1 MPHINI
7 NKGHDIQLSGVPNN
21 NIANIKQSKT
31 LAILPMDFLGVKPK
45 LLVEEGDEVKTGSPL
60 FFNKLRPVVKWASP
74 GTGKIKK
81 IEYGPRRVIKKI
93 ELLLSDKQEY
103 VEHKKYK
110 NSDIIGLDRQ
120 QVITSILEANIF
132 PIFRQRPFNTIPNPE
147 IPPRDIFVSGVDTS
161 PLGVNI
167 ELVVENEN
175 ENFQA
180 GVDVL
185 NRLTNGKV
193 YLTTKPDSVLSSI
206 QNVELNTISGPHP
219 AGNVGIQIH
228 HIAHLKPSEIIW
240 TINPQDVIALG
251 KLFLK
256 GLYDPTK
263 VITLGGSNVNNPG
276 HFRVVQGSKISSIIG
291 DKLNK
296 NNYRIVS
303 GDVLTGRTS
312 SLEDYLSYY
321 DYTVSVISDD
331 IKREFIGMLNPG
343 SSSSR
348 YSLTPVFLSF
358 SKTLFPFT
366 TSQNGNHRAV
376 VPMNSWERVLP
387 MDILPNEL
395 YRSILAEDI
404 EEMENLGLIECDDED
419 FALCSFACPSKTDV
433 GGVIR
438 KGLDM
443 LQAEV

>member
-93 ELLLSDKQEY
+93 ELLLRDKQEY
-103 VEHKKYK
+103 VEYKKYK

-120 QVITSILEANIF
+120 EVITSILEANIF

-167 ELVVENEN
+167 ELVFENEN

-240 TINPQDVIALG
+240 TINPQDVITLG

-358 SKTLFPFT
+358 SKILFPFT

>member
-1 MPHINI
+1 MPHIKI

-120 QVITSILEANIF
+120 QAITSILEANIF

-193 YLTTKPDSVLSSI
+193 YLTTKPESVLSSI

-358 SKTLFPFT
+358 SKILFPFT

>member
-74 GTGKIKK
+74 GTGKIKE

-93 ELLLSDKQEY
+93 ELLLRDKQEY
-103 VEHKKYK
+103 VEYKKYK

-120 QVITSILEANIF
+120 EVITSILEANIF

-193 YLTTKPDSVLSSI
+193 YLTTKPGSVLSSI

-219 AGNVGIQIH
+219 AGNVGIQVH

-240 TINPQDVIALG
+240 TINPQDVISLG

-263 VITLGGSNVNNPG
+263 VITLGGSSVNNPG

-296 NNYRIVS
+296 SNYRIVS

-343 SSSSR
+343 SSASR

-358 SKTLFPFT
+358 SKILFPFT

-376 VPMNSWERVLP
+376 VPMNSWERALP

>member
-1 MPHINI
+1 MPHIRI
-7 NKGHDIQLSGVPNN
+7 NKGHDIQISGVPNN
-21 NIANIKQSKT
+21 NITNIKAHDT
-31 LAILPMDFLGVKPK
+31 LALLPTDFRGVKPK
-45 LLVEEGDEVKTGSPL
+45 LLVKEGDNVKIGSPL
-60 FFNKLRPVVKWASP
+60 FFNKLNPIVKWASP
-74 GTGKIKK
+74 GSGKINK

-93 ELLLSDKQEY
+93 ELLLSDEQKHVEY
-103 VEHKKYK
+103 KKFK
-110 NSDIIGLDRQ
+110 NSDIISLDREK
-120 QVITSILEANIF
+120 VLTSILEANIF
-132 PIFRQRPFNTIPNPE
+132 PIFRQRPFNIIPNPE
-147 IPPRDIFVSGVDTS
+147 ISPRDIFISGVDTS
-161 PLGVNI
+161 PLSVNI
-167 ELVVENEN
+167 ELVVEDDIK
-175 ENFQA
+175 NFQA

-193 YLTTKPDSVLSSI
+193 YLTTKPDSRLSSI

-219 AGNVGIQIH
+219 AGNIGIQIH

-240 TINPQDVIALG
+240 TVNPQDVISLG

-256 GLYDPTK
+256 GLYDPTR
-263 VITLGGSNVNNPG
+263 VITLGGPNVSNPG
-276 HFRVVQGSKISSIIG
+276 HFRVVQGTKISSIIG
-291 DKLNK
+291 DNLNK
-296 NNYRIVS
+296 NDYRIIS

-312 SLEDYLSYY
+312 FLEDYLSFY
-321 DYTVSVISDD
+321 DYTISVISDD

-358 SKTLFPFT
+358 SKILFPFT
-366 TSQNGNHRAV
+366 SSQNGNHRAV

-433 GGVIR
+433 GVVIR

>member
-110 NSDIIGLDRQ
+110 NSDIIGLGRQ

-193 YLTTKPDSVLSSI
+193 YLTTKPGSALSSI

-358 SKTLFPFT
+358 SKILFPFT

>member
-74 GTGKIKK
+74 GTGKIKE

-358 SKTLFPFT
+358 SKILFPFT

>member
-7 NKGHDIQLSGVPNN
+7 NKGHDIQLSGVPDN
-21 NIANIKQSKT
+21 NIANINASKT

-60 FFNKLRPVVKWASP
+60 FFNKLMPIVKWASP
-74 GTGKIKK
+74 GAGKIKK

-110 NSDIIGLDRQ
+110 NSDIVGLDRQ

-219 AGNVGIQIH
+219 AGNVGIQVH

-343 SSSSR
+343 SSASR

-358 SKTLFPFT
+358 SKILFPFT

>member
-74 GTGKIKK
+74 GTGKIKE

-93 ELLLSDKQEY
+93 ELLLSDKQEC

-358 SKTLFPFT
+358 SKILFPFT

>member
-7 NKGHDIQLSGVPNN
+7 NKGHDIQLSGVPDN
-21 NIANIKQSKT
+21 NITNIKQPKT

-74 GTGKIKK
+74 GTGKIKE

-358 SKTLFPFT
+358 SKILFPFT

>member
-1 MPHINI
+1 MPHIKI

-74 GTGKIKK
+74 GTGKIKE

-93 ELLLSDKQEY
+93 ELFLSDKQEY

-120 QVITSILEANIF
+120 EVITSILEANIF

-193 YLTTKPDSVLSSI
+193 YLTTKPESVLSSI

-358 SKTLFPFT
+358 SKILFPFT

>member
-45 LLVEEGDEVKTGSPL
+45 LLVEEGDEVQTGSPL

-74 GTGKIKK
+74 GTGKIKE

-110 NSDIIGLDRQ
+110 NSDIIGLGRQ

-263 VITLGGSNVNNPG
+263 VITLGGSSVNNPG

-358 SKTLFPFT
+358 SKILFPFT

>member
-7 NKGHDIQLSGVPNN
+7 NKGHDIQLSGVPDN
-21 NIANIKQSKT
+21 NIANINASKT

-74 GTGKIKK
+74 GSGTIKK

-93 ELLLSDKQEY
+93 ELLLSDKQKY

-132 PIFRQRPFNTIPNPE
+132 PIFRQRPFNIIPDPE
-147 IPPRDIFVSGVDTS
+147 ILPRDIFVSCVDTS
-161 PLGVNI
+161 PFGVNI
-167 ELVVENEN
+167 ELVAENEN

-180 GVDVL
+180 GVNVL
-185 NRLTNGKV
+185 NRLTSGKV

-219 AGNVGIQIH
+219 AGNIGIQIH
-228 HIAHLKPSEIIW
+228 HISHLKPNQIIW
-240 TINPQDVIALG
+240 TVNPQDVISLG

-256 GLYDPTK
+256 GLFDSTR
-263 VITLGGSNVNNPG
+263 VITLGGSNVSDPG
-276 HFRVVQGSKISSIIG
+276 HLRVMQGSKISSIIG
-291 DKLNK
+291 DSLNK
-296 NNYRIVS
+296 DNCRIIS

-312 SLEDYLSYY
+312 FLEDYLSYY
-321 DYTVSVISDD
+321 DHTVSVISND

-348 YSLTPVFLSF
+348 YSLTPVFLSL
-358 SKTLFPFT
+358 SKILFPFT

-376 VPMNSWERVLP
+376 VPMNSWERLLP

-438 KGLDM
+438 KGLNM